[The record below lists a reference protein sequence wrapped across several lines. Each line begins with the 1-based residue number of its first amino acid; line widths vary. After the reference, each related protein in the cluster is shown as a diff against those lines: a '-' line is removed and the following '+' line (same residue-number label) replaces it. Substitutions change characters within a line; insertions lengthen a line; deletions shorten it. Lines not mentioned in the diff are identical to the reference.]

1 MLAVLLATA
10 VAGFGVAYALGSSG
24 QSADAGGT
32 RTTGS
37 GAALPTLDAPAG
49 GPTIAAVGDAA
60 TLPTLRHRPRRRQPA
75 TPTTSTTPTTTTTLP
90 PPTTTVQP
98 PPRTTHTN
106 PPPRPPTI
114 TEE

>member
-32 RTTGS
+32 RTTVS

-49 GPTIAAVGDAA
+49 GPTIAALGDAA

-75 TPTTSTTPTTTTTLP
+75 TPTTSTTPTTRTTLP

>member
-10 VAGFGVAYALGSSG
+10 VAGFGVAYAIGSSG
-24 QSADAGGT
+24 KSSDARGT
-32 RTTGS
+32 TTTGR
-37 GAALPTLDAPAG
+37 AATLPTLDAPAG
-49 GPTIAAVGDAA
+49 GPTIAAVRDAA
-60 TLPTLRHRPRRRQPA
+60 ALPALRHRPRR
-75 TPTTSTTPTTTTTLP
+75 PTRTTPTTPTTPHTTTTVP

-106 PPPRPPTI
+106 PPPPPPTI

>member
-32 RTTGS
+32 TTTGR

-60 TLPTLRHRPRRRQPA
+60 TLPALRHRPRRRQPA
-75 TPTTSTTPTTTTTLP
+75 TPTTSTTPTTLP

-98 PPRTTHTN
+98 PQRTTHTN

>member
-10 VAGFGVAYALGSSG
+10 VAGFGVAYAIGSSG
-24 QSADAGGT
+24 KSSDARGT
-32 RTTGS
+32 TTTGR
-37 GAALPTLDAPAG
+37 AATLPTLDAPAG
-49 GPTIAAVGDAA
+49 GPTIAAVRDAA
-60 TLPTLRHRPRRRQPA
+60 ALPALRHRPRR
-75 TPTTSTTPTTTTTLP
+75 PTRTTPTTPHTTTTVP

-106 PPPRPPTI
+106 PPPPPPTI